1 MADRSILQKMH
12 ADHDS
17 SNFVAGSAGDDSWQ
31 SQISG
36 LANGTNFE
44 KSEFINH
51 FGREYYKK
59 LKLLG
64 VSHSHDL
71 DSGGRP
77 TNLAQ
82 IYTL

>member
-1 MADRSILQKMH
+1 MADRSILQRMH
-12 ADHDS
+12 SDHDS
-17 SNFVAGSAGDDSWQ
+17 SNFVAGSAGDSSWQ

-36 LANGTNFE
+36 LADGTDLD
-44 KSEFINH
+44 KAEFKDH

-77 TNLAQ
+77 TNLSQ

>member
-1 MADRSILQKMH
+1 MDRNILHDMH

-17 SNFVAGSAGDDSWQ
+17 SNFVASSAGDSSWQ

-36 LANGTNFE
+36 LADGTSIE

-51 FGREYYKK
+51 YGREYYKK
-59 LKLLG
+59 LNLFG
-64 VSHSHDL
+64 ISHSHSVGPGL
-71 DSGGRP
+71 RP

>member
-1 MADRSILQKMH
+1 MH
-12 ADHDS
+12 QSHDS
-17 SNFVAGSAGDDSWQ
+17 TAFVAGGAGDSSFQ

-36 LANGTNFE
+36 LANGTDLD
-44 KSEFINH
+44 KAEFIDH

-77 TNLAQ
+77 TNISQ